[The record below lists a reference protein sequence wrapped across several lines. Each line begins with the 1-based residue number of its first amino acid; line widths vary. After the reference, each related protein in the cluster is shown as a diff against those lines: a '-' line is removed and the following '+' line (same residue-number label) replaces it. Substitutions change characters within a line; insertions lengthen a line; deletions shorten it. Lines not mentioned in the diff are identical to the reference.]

1 MGQHDIYMVLKN
13 KLLSGD
19 QSYFSC
25 RDIQRM
31 LNGKGISINT
41 DSINTSL
48 VKLRTYGYLDMKIVG
63 DKRKNRVTY
72 PLTVYRLKKE
82 YLE

>member
-1 MGQHDIYMVLKN
+1 MGQYDVYMLLKN

-19 QSYFSC
+19 NNFYSA

-31 LNGKGISINT
+31 LNGKGLSINI
-41 DSINTSL
+41 DSINSNL
-48 VKLRTYGYLDMKIVG
+48 IKLRTFGYLDMKIVG
-63 DKRKNRVTY
+63 KARKNRVTY

-82 YLE
+82 YLN

>member
-1 MGQHDIYMVLKN
+1 MGQHDIYMLLKN

-19 QSYFSC
+19 QSFYSS

-31 LNGKGISINT
+31 LNGKGVTVGI
-41 DSINTSL
+41 DSINTCL
-48 VKLRTYGYLDMKIVG
+48 VKLRTFGYLDMRIDG
-63 DKRKNRVTY
+63 EKRKNRATY
-72 PLTVYRLKKE
+72 PITVYRLKKE

>member
-1 MGQHDIYMVLKN
+1 MGQHDIYMLLKN

-19 QSYFSC
+19 QSYFSS

-31 LNGKGISINT
+31 LNGKGLTINI

-48 VKLRTYGYLDMKIVG
+48 VKLRIFGYLDMRIEG
-63 DKRKNRVTY
+63 DKRKNRATY
-72 PLTVYRLKKE
+72 PITVYRLKKE
-82 YLE
+82 YLV